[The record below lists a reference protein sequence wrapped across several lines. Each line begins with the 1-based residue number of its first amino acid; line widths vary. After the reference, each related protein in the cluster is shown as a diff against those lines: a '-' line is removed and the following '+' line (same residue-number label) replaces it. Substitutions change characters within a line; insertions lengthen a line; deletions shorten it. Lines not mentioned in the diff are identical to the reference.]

1 MHRSLVLHPTASVG
15 FRTESPRGGS
25 HRISAAPTR
34 AEKYK
39 DSPKGNAHL
48 TGLWQMLKKKAGISL
63 GRLAHHYKQCIDA
76 MEQSVWADLR
86 LELGCA
92 AGVVGNV
99 PVETLIRHVKY
110 RGPYCKSVPEATR
123 IIKSRTGHFH
133 ENSES
138 DEENDFDHVK
148 CAGVHFIFVFL

>member
-1 MHRSLVLHPTASVG
+1 
-15 FRTESPRGGS
+15 
-25 HRISAAPTR
+25 
-34 AEKYK
+34 
-39 DSPKGNAHL
+39 
-48 TGLWQMLKKKAGISL
+48 MLKKKAGISQ

-76 MEQSVWADLR
+76 MEQSVWADGR

-99 PVETLIRHVKY
+99 PGETLIRHLKF

-123 IIKSRTGHFH
+123 IIKSRTGRFH

-138 DEENDFDHVK
+138 DEEDDFDHVEW
-148 CAGVHFIFVFL
+148 AGVHFVVGFL